1 MNKAIIKIAYRQIID
16 SSSEGNF
23 EKNVINGSYGEFLLK
38 SQAYNPDGKFKTFS
52 ELKANDGR
60 ANSLHYKSG
69 FGVAG
74 YIEQLNKQMPAQ
86 NSLGRNLRFDSY
98 EFELIE
104 SDITDKATH
113 KVAIIYTTEQLTL
126 LDNAGDHLLLAYGDK
141 VDTYSLVEDTF
152 LLKLQPGISIVNYK
166 SL

>member
-1 MNKAIIKIAYRQIID
+1 MKKAIIKIEYRQVVD

-38 SQAYNPDGKFKTFS
+38 SQAYNLEGKFKTFS
-52 ELKANDGR
+52 EMKANDGR

-74 YIEQLNKQMPAQ
+74 YIGALKNQMPLQ
-86 NSLGRNLRFDSY
+86 NSVGRFLTFESY

-104 SDITDKATH
+104 SDITDK
-113 KVAIIYTTEQLTL
+113 
-126 LDNAGDHLLLAYGDK
+126 
-141 VDTYSLVEDTF
+141 
-152 LLKLQPGISIVNYK
+152 
-166 SL
+166 